1 MMNDALHVVHPRA
14 AGLDVHKMEI
24 TATVRLCDEPG
35 EPVCETRSF
44 SALPPGL
51 DELAEWLVGHEVSAA
66 AMEGTGVYWRAPW
79 DRLSEAGIE
88 VQLLHAQHVK
98 QLRGR
103 KTDVEDSRW
112 LARVCQF
119 GLGRPSLVPD
129 RTFLALRSLSRHRR
143 SLVQER
149 ARVRNRVQKVIDRA
163 GVRIGG
169 IISDVF
175 GVNGRIMLDGLIA
188 GDSREVILGRLSHH
202 VSGKLATLGSALTFT
217 LADWERELLRD
228 LVSAE
233 AALQTRMQAVQA
245 MMLERL
251 EPHREALEL
260 LQTMPG
266 IDRVAAASIL
276 AETGPD
282 MSVFGSVQAFAA
294 WAGLCPGNNETAG
307 KRRHGATRRGS
318 RHPRATLVEAAHAAT
333 NTRNCQFAGFKRSVA
348 ARRGNKRALVAAAHK
363 IARILY
369 VILRDRAPYRDPDTN
384 YEALMVNR
392 NASRWLR
399 QLGQF
404 GILESRGDGN
414 LRVNWDTLKAAPKR
428 A

>member
-1 MMNDALHVVHPRA
+1 MMNDALHVVLPRA
-14 AGLDVHKMEI
+14 AGFDVHKMEI
-24 TATVRLCDEPG
+24 AATVLLCGWPG
-35 EPVCETRSF
+35 EPVCETRSY
-44 SALPPGL
+44 SVLPPGL
-51 DELAEWLVGHEVSAA
+51 EELVGWLVGHEVSAA
-66 AMEGTGVYWRAPW
+66 AMEGTGWRAPW
-79 DRLSEAGIE
+79 DRLSEVGIE
-88 VQLLHAQHVK
+88 AQLLHAQHVK

-103 KTDVEDSRW
+103 NTNIEDSRW
-112 LARVCQF
+112 LARVCPF

-175 GVNGRIMLDGLIA
+175 GVNDRIMLDGLIA
-188 GDSREVILGRLSHH
+188 GDPLEAILGRLSRH
-202 VSGKLATLGSALTFT
+202 VSGKLAALDSALSFT
-217 LADWERELLRD
+217 LADCEREPLKD

-233 AALQTRMQAVQA
+233 TEPQKRLQAVEA

-251 EPHREALEL
+251 EPHREALEI

-276 AETGPD
+276 AETDPD
-282 MSVFGSVQAFAA
+282 MSVFGSAQDFAA
-294 WAGLCPGNNETAG
+294 WAGLSPGYNQTAG
-307 KRRHGATRRGS
+307 KRRHGATRIGS
-318 RHPRATLVEAAHAAT
+318 RHLRATLVEAAHAAAR
-333 NTRNCQFAGFKRSVA
+333 TRNCQFACFERTVA
-348 ARRGNKRALVAAAHK
+348 ARRGSKRALIATAHK
-363 IARILY
+363 IAWILY
-369 VILRDRAPYRDPDTN
+369 GMLRKGVPYRDPGID
-384 YEALMVNR
+384 YEALMVDR

-404 GILESRGDGN
+404 GIVGPCDDGS
-414 LRVNWDTLKAAPKR
+414 LRVNWAALKTVHKPA
-428 A
+428 

>member
-24 TATVRLCDEPG
+24 TATVRLCDAPG

-51 DELAEWLVGHEVSAA
+51 EELAGWLVGHGVSAA

-79 DRLSEAGIE
+79 DRLSAAGIE
-88 VQLLHAQHVK
+88 VQLLNAQHVK

-149 ARVRNRVQKVIDRA
+149 ARLRNRAQKVIDSA

-169 IISDVF
+169 IITDVF

-188 GDSREVILGRLSHH
+188 GDSRDVILSRLSYH
-202 VSGKLATLGSALTFT
+202 VRNKLVALGSALSFV
-217 LADWERELLRD
+217 LDDWERELLQD

-233 AALQTRMQAVQA
+233 AVVQTRLQTVETR
-245 MMLERL
+245 MLERL
-251 EPHREALEL
+251 EPHREALDT

-266 IDRVAAASIL
+266 IDRATAASIL

-282 MSVFGSVQAFAA
+282 MSVFGSVQAFTA
-294 WAGLCPGNNETAG
+294 WAGLAPGNNQTAG
-307 KRRHGATRRGS
+307 KRRHGATRKGS
-318 RHPRATLVEAAHAAT
+318 RHLRATLVEAAHAAAR
-333 NTRNCQFAGFKRSVA
+333 TRNCQFAGFTRSIA
-348 ARRGNKRALVAAAHK
+348 ARRGRKRALVATAHK
-363 IARILY
+363 MARILY
-369 VILRDRAPYRDPDTN
+369 VMLRDRAPYRDPDTD

-399 QLGQF
+399 QLGHF
-404 GILESRGDGN
+404 GILEPRGDGS
-414 LRVNWDTLKAAPKR
+414 LRVNWDTLKAAPRR

>member
-202 VSGKLATLGSALTFT
+202 VSGKLAALGSALTFT

-318 RHPRATLVEAAHAAT
+318 RYLRATLVEAAHAAT

>member
-1 MMNDALHVVHPRA
+1 M
-14 AGLDVHKMEI
+14 
-24 TATVRLCDEPG
+24 
-35 EPVCETRSF
+35 
-44 SALPPGL
+44 PPGL
-51 DELAEWLVGHEVSAA
+51 DELAVWLVGHEVSAA

-202 VSGKLATLGSALTFT
+202 VSGKLAALGSALTFT

-318 RHPRATLVEAAHAAT
+318 RYLRATLVEAAHAAT

>member
-1 MMNDALHVVHPRA
+1 
-14 AGLDVHKMEI
+14 
-24 TATVRLCDEPG
+24 
-35 EPVCETRSF
+35 
-44 SALPPGL
+44 
-51 DELAEWLVGHEVSAA
+51 
-66 AMEGTGVYWRAPW
+66 
-79 DRLSEAGIE
+79 
-88 VQLLHAQHVK
+88 
-98 QLRGR
+98 
-103 KTDVEDSRW
+103 
-112 LARVCQF
+112 
-119 GLGRPSLVPD
+119 
-129 RTFLALRSLSRHRR
+129 
-143 SLVQER
+143 
-149 ARVRNRVQKVIDRA
+149 
-163 GVRIGG
+163 
-169 IISDVF
+169 
-175 GVNGRIMLDGLIA
+175 
-188 GDSREVILGRLSHH
+188 
-202 VSGKLATLGSALTFT
+202 
-217 LADWERELLRD
+217 
-228 LVSAE
+228 
-233 AALQTRMQAVQA
+233 
-245 MMLERL
+245 
-251 EPHREALEL
+251 
-260 LQTMPG
+260 
-266 IDRVAAASIL
+266 
-276 AETGPD
+276 

-318 RHPRATLVEAAHAAT
+318 RYLRATLVEAAHAAT

>member
-1 MMNDALHVVHPRA
+1 M
-14 AGLDVHKMEI
+14 K
-24 TATVRLCDEPG
+24 
-35 EPVCETRSF
+35 
-44 SALPPGL
+44 
-51 DELAEWLVGHEVSAA
+51 
-66 AMEGTGVYWRAPW
+66 
-79 DRLSEAGIE
+79 
-88 VQLLHAQHVK
+88 Q

-112 LARVCQF
+112 LARVCQV

-188 GDSREVILGRLSHH
+188 GDSRELILGRLSHH
-202 VSGKLATLGSALTFT
+202 VSGKLAALGSALTFT

-233 AALQTRMQAVQA
+233 AALQTRMQAVEA
-245 MMLERL
+245 MTLERL

-260 LQTMPG
+260 LRTIPG
-266 IDRVAAASIL
+266 IDRVAAASIV
-276 AETGPD
+276 AEAGPD
-282 MSVFGSVQAFAA
+282 MSVSGSAQAFAA
-294 WAGLCPGNNETAG
+294 WAGLSPGNNETVG

-318 RHPRATLVEAAHAAT
+318 RHLRATLVEAAHAAA
-333 NTRNCQFAGFKRSVA
+333 NTRN
-348 ARRGNKRALVAAAHK
+348 
-363 IARILY
+363 
-369 VILRDRAPYRDPDTN
+369 
-384 YEALMVNR
+384 
-392 NASRWLR
+392 
-399 QLGQF
+399 
-404 GILESRGDGN
+404 
-414 LRVNWDTLKAAPKR
+414 
-428 A
+428 